1 MLLRRRLIEQ
11 LDVDALPDD
20 YGIDITLTLSALA
33 CDARIGQV
41 GLYPPE
47 HPTKEGNSERV
58 MIEVATA
65 GLRALDETHALDR
78 HDVVWPDRYWAGWEW
93 PRNGG
98 IESDHI
104 DVILRHAG
112 SDAELESWLE
122 LGDATD
128 DEVAEMWCN
137 HLADAVRRSR
147 APHADLAHRA
157 RPHLPLLRARRVPGA
172 PGCLRGG
179 ARAVRRRPRAPA
191 RGTPARMIQRI

>member
-65 GLRALDETHALDR
+65 GLRALDETHTLDR
-78 HDVVWPDRYWAGWEW
+78 HDVVWPDRYWAGGSG
-93 PRNGG
+93 RAT
-98 IESDHI
+98 
-104 DVILRHAG
+104 AG
-112 SDAELESWLE
+112 SSP
-122 LGDATD
+122 T
-128 DEVAEMWCN
+128 M
-137 HLADAVRRSR
+137 S
-147 APHADLAHRA
+147 
-157 RPHLPLLRARRVPGA
+157 
-172 PGCLRGG
+172 
-179 ARAVRRRPRAPA
+179 
-191 RGTPARMIQRI
+191 T

>member
-1 MLLRRRLIEQ
+1 M
-11 LDVDALPDD
+11 V
-20 YGIDITLTLSALA
+20 
-33 CDARIGQV
+33 
-41 GLYPPE
+41 
-47 HPTKEGNSERV
+47 
-58 MIEVATA
+58 EVATA
-65 GLRALDETHALDR
+65 GLRALDETHARDR

-137 HLADAVRRSR
+137 HLADAVRLSR
-147 APHADLAHRA
+147 APHADLARIVSDLICPFFAHAEYRA
-157 RPHLPLLRARRVPGA
+157 RLGASVVELEQYVADLGLRLAARLHA
-172 PGCLRGG
+172 
-179 ARAVRRRPRAPA
+179 
-191 RGTPARMIQRI
+191 